1 MSSLVYGIVTAKRTA
16 APAGQSQAASAPGFG
31 TYIDALAAL
40 VPAEALAVYA
50 GVVIPYSTQ
59 TVSVHGRDMT
69 VISDPSLLEWSCAGL
84 LALSS
89 LLYLVGR
96 QQVPFNLSD
105 VPRLFIPPMAF
116 TAWMLVQNPGVWDI
130 WWPGSSI
137 GERTVIA
144 AFGAIVLGIA
154 ASLLGQQADAMPGT
168 LAVTNVSPDE
178 GSVAGGA
185 NVTVTGSGLT
195 GATVV
200 KFGDV
205 AAPKLHLV
213 DDTQLTA
220 TSPKAATPGPVDV
233 TVTTPAGTSAGA
245 QFTYQAATA
254 PPTVTELSP
263 EIAAAPTVTKVS
275 PEIAAA
281 PTVTEVRPATG
292 PVEGGIPVT
301 LTGSG
306 FNNATDV
313 KFGQAQAQNLAV
325 TSDTELIVTSPQ
337 AANPGPVDVTVSTPA
352 GTSIAA
358 HFTYLPP
365 M

>member
-16 APAGQSQAASAPGFG
+16 APAGQSQATAAPGLG
-31 TYIDALAAL
+31 TYVDTLAAL

-50 GVVIPYSTQ
+50 GVVVPYSTK
-59 TVSVHGRDMT
+59 TVSALGKNMT

-96 QQVPFNLSD
+96 QQVPFNPSD
-105 VPRLFIPPMAF
+105 VLRLFIPPMAF
-116 TAWMLVQNPGVWDI
+116 TAWMLVQNPGVWDV

-144 AFGAIVLGIA
+144 AFAAVVLGIA
-154 ASLLGQQADAMPGT
+154 ASLLGQLADAMPGT
-168 LAVTNVSPDE
+168 LAVTGVSPDE

-205 AAPKLHLV
+205 AAPTFHFV
-213 DDTQLTA
+213 DDTRLTV
-220 TSPKAATPGPVDV
+220 TSPKAAAAGTVGVTVTTPAGTSPAAEFTYQPAAAAPAVTRVSPEIAAAPAVTDVSPETGPVTGGTRVILTGSGLTHATDVKFGQAPAQNLAVTSDTELTVTTPQAVNPGPVDV
-233 TVTTPAGTSAGA
+233 TVTTPAGTSA
-245 QFTYQAATA
+245 
-254 PPTVTELSP
+254 
-263 EIAAAPTVTKVS
+263 
-275 PEIAAA
+275 
-281 PTVTEVRPATG
+281 
-292 PVEGGIPVT
+292 
-301 LTGSG
+301 
-306 FNNATDV
+306 
-313 KFGQAQAQNLAV
+313 
-325 TSDTELIVTSPQ
+325 
-337 AANPGPVDVTVSTPA
+337 
-352 GTSIAA
+352 AA
-358 HFTYLPP
+358 HFTYLTH